1 MKIVRTIIYYLSS
14 KDRQASET
22 IQRFTVTFTPSM
34 CDIKADETARMSLAF
49 FSMRNSLLPV
59 NANNNVF
66 YVTVNGTRYTVVLPL
81 GAWTVSQIAANVTTA
96 LNAAQAVTVFTVTC
110 NNAQNY
116 YGTWTWTGGA
126 TVSVSF
132 PVVGSAIDVLGFSG
146 ATSLGASGYVTPR
159 AMSTGQEPY
168 IQLRCSLPAQ
178 NAEFNNKASPPQT
191 GYTDVLA
198 NIPILV
204 APFSQIIY
212 QPFTPEMFSWTMP
225 SKGMKL
231 GTIEFYM
238 TDHNGASIT
247 MVDDFDFSLRVD
259 ILRDEEGETLDLVRK
274 SYEVQKLQLLHLDD
288 ILSR

>member
-1 MKIVRTIIYYLSS
+1 MDWRCDRVR
-14 KDRQASET
+14 
-22 IQRFTVTFTPSM
+22 
-34 CDIKADETARMSLAF
+34 
-49 FSMRNSLLPV
+49 
-59 NANNNVF
+59 VF
-66 YVTVNGTRYTVVLPL
+66 P
-81 GAWTVSQIAANVTTA
+81 
-96 LNAAQAVTVFTVTC
+96 C
-110 NNAQNY
+110 
-116 YGTWTWTGGA
+116 
-126 TVSVSF
+126 
-132 PVVGSAIDVLGFSG
+132 GS
-146 ATSLGASGYVTPR
+146 GASGYVTPR

-259 ILRDEEGETLDLVRK
+259 ILRDVIRVNAHWRRAWWRRRWGKRRVGWRRRWRRARRLR
-274 SYEVQKLQLLHLDD
+274 
-288 ILSR
+288 RRW